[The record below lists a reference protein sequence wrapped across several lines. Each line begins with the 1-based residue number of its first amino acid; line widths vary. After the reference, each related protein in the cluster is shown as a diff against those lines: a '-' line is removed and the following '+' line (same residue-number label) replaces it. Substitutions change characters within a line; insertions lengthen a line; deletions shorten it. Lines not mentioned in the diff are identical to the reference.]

1 MESPLHPAVVHFP
14 IVLTFILPFLI
25 LIFAF
30 MMKIDKMS
38 PQGWLVIIG
47 LQMVV
52 TSMGYLSLETGET
65 EEHNVQKV
73 VSEKLIHEHEE
84 AAEIFVG
91 STVLALA
98 LGIAVFFLKREFQF
112 SIQIVIVLITIVS
125 AYLAYR
131 TGYLGGELAYRHGGA
146 SIYREMSQEGIL
158 PTPGKN
164 TSESPFPEQED

>member
-30 MMKIDKMS
+30 MIKANRMS
-38 PQGWLVIIG
+38 SHGWLVIIG
-47 LQMVV
+47 LQMIV
-52 TSMGYLSLETGET
+52 TGMGYVSLETGET
-65 EEHNVQKV
+65 EEHNVEKV
-73 VSEKLIHEHEE
+73 VAKKLIHEHEE
-84 AAEIFVG
+84 AAEVFVG

-98 LGIAVFFLKREFQF
+98 LGIAVFFLKKEFQF
-112 SIQIVIVLITIVS
+112 YIQIVIVLITIVS
-125 AYLAYR
+125 AYLAYK

-146 SIYREMSQEGIL
+146 SIYREMGQEGIL

-164 TSESPFPEQED
+164 TSESTFPEQED